1 MYIKCLFVCLF
12 VLLFF
17 FATANLKF
25 LEIDARGFE
34 INGYTAIN
42 GYTTIMLHQQNPY
55 ILFLRLRETKNALQW
70 LCICQL
76 SSSCD
81 SALRVPNIGE
91 FGAKTYCVCVK
102 RITLCNCLCSSSC
115 GSASVIRNFGK
126 FGAKNYFTGHQAA
139 NTIHGFRDS
148 VTVLK
153 IYGCY

>member
-1 MYIKCLFVCLF
+1 MDIQLLCFINKIHIYCFCVCVKRKTLCNGFAFANCLL
-12 VLLFF
+12 
-17 FATANLKF
+17 
-25 LEIDARGFE
+25 
-34 INGYTAIN
+34 
-42 GYTTIMLHQQNPY
+42 
-55 ILFLRLRETKNALQW
+55 
-70 LCICQL
+70 QL

-153 IYGCY
+153 IHGCY